1 MTAPTDAKRSRHHN
15 KNVSWLRKTEYISTE
30 LTNKFKKAEKA
41 ESRIGFNMRR
51 MLKEEQHLYRDRQSQ
66 IDAIEATFEAARK
79 PVGDKN
85 TSKFLG
91 HFLDSIYFRLQ
102 ITKHHSKPNVHAID
116 VLPLLPDFDIWRH
129 PCAQVIFDNDP
140 ARKDRSV
147 TEQMEEMNQAMIR

>member
-1 MTAPTDAKRSRHHN
+1 MRLHFVDRLAPEDEYLLEDEVSAPTDAKRSRHHN

-79 PVGDKN
+79 PVSN
-85 TSKFLG
+85 F
-91 HFLDSIYFRLQ
+91 FFQ
-102 ITKHHSKPNVHAID
+102 
-116 VLPLLPDFDIWRH
+116 DF
-129 PCAQVIFDNDP
+129 
-140 ARKDRSV
+140 
-147 TEQMEEMNQAMIR
+147 EMNGVANDCVTYRL